1 MMPRYV
7 TGFSTGD
14 RFVKIVLSGGRQEEF
29 HIGDEWPLGDTDE
42 FLPGFKELD
51 GTSITIFRKKV
62 GIKTPNASGICAEH
76 VTHFDVMA
84 HLNEKHHHLIRPC
97 RIEFGTPTI
106 SGPILGEVWKFGVWD
121 AKIDCGHKRY
131 ATVKV
136 CIVQGDVVTDGDRA
150 QELHERIERAVNIL
164 REEV

>member
-1 MMPRYV
+1 MPRYV

-97 RIEFGTPTI
+97 RIEFGNLTI
-106 SGPILGEVWKFGVWD
+106 SGPVLGEVWKFGVWD

-136 CIVQGDVVTDGDRA
+136 HVVENKGTQSNPKRSEILDNIDRA
-150 QELHERIERAVNIL
+150 VQAL
-164 REEV
+164 RKEV